1 MNDVVAKF
9 RKSLYFT
16 AIILS
21 LLMMTSITSVF
32 AQQDSESQVALLTGR
47 HEAGTLGEFY
57 RLSDLKQGQ
66 QLFVRVDRVS
76 GNLDPFAALADT
88 ELDLDALDQR
98 FVVEEERALATGR
111 DPLQVLA
118 TLANQFFSL

>member
-76 GNLDPFAALADT
+76 GNL
-88 ELDLDALDQR
+88 
-98 FVVEEERALATGR
+98 ER
-111 DPLQVLA
+111 
-118 TLANQFFSL
+118 